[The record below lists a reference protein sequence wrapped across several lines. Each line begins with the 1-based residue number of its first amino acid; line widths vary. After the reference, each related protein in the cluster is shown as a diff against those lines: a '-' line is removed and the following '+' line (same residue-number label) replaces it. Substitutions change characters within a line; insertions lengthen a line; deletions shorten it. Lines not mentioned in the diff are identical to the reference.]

1 MMAKYKMYVDGSFD
15 VRDKFI
21 TKGAMI
27 LLDGNDNPIVAQQ
40 YKTEKPE
47 FVKSRNVGGE
57 LISVT
62 HGLLLSCM
70 FIQKRLG
77 TNEQYTI
84 DIYYDYT
91 GIRNFIQGPDFWVAK
106 KPTALYYVD
115 FMKRIQDAYP
125 RMLFTFNKI
134 KSHTGNKWNE
144 LVDALA
150 GGMVP
155 VEVKNVLLEELI
167 W

>member
-1 MMAKYKMYVDGSFD
+1 MAKYKMYVDGSFD
-15 VRDKFI
+15 VRDKSV

-27 LLDGNDNPIVAQQ
+27 LLDENDNPIVAQR
-40 YKTEKPE
+40 YKTAKPE
-47 FVKSRNVGGE
+47 FAKSRNVGGE

-62 HGLLLSCM
+62 HGLLLACM
-70 FIQKRLG
+70 FIQKRLEV
-77 TNEQYTI
+77 NEQYTI
-84 DIYYDYT
+84 DINYDYA

-115 FMKRIQDAYP
+115 FMKRIQDTCP
-125 RMLFTFNKI
+125 RMSFTFNKI

-144 LVDALA
+144 LVDVLA
-150 GGMVP
+150 GGTIP